1 MKRKQSRKARSA
13 VPAILMFAGSVAV
26 AAISLWPRAQG
37 TGPAAGGPA
46 DADPE
51 ALVAADTAA
60 VGPEPWKDL
69 LAVHGSWDPRD
80 EVRCA
85 FTVFEFPTSWAAP
98 AGETEAPVGRWVGD
112 DPPQLR
118 LGVVLVSENA
128 RRAVLG
134 GQVVGIGDA
143 VQQAKVTGIE
153 RGLVTVTWSGRRLTY
168 DLDGPVPREF
178 RAEVA
183 ARAVEKSAG
192 GGVPDG
198 GEAAGDAA
206 KSDESVQKES
216 GK

>member
-1 MKRKQSRKARSA
+1 MKRRQTRKPRSA
-13 VPAILMFAGSVAV
+13 LPAILMFAGSVVV
-26 AAISLWPRAQG
+26 ATVSLWPRAEG
-37 TGPAAGGPA
+37 PGPAPTGPA
-46 DADPE
+46 DADPQ
-51 ALVAADTAA
+51 ALVAADAAA

-85 FTVFEFPTSWAAP
+85 FTVFEFPSSWAAP
-98 AGETEAPVGRWVGD
+98 AGETEAPVGRWIGD

-118 LGVVLVSENA
+118 LGVVMVSANA

-134 GQVVGIGDA
+134 GHVVGVGDA

-153 RGLVTVTWSGRRLTY
+153 PGLVTVTWGGRRLTY

-178 RAEVA
+178 RAELA
-183 ARAVEKSAG
+183 ARAAEKPEG
-192 GGVPDG
+192 GGVPGG
-198 GEAAGDAA
+198 GEAALDWA
-206 KSDESVQKES
+206 KSGESVQKES